1 MGRSIRVG
9 KIFGI
14 PIEIHFSWVFIF
26 LLVTFLLGN
35 QFAGHRTWTVL
46 GSWTLAAA
54 IAVLFFASVL
64 AHELSHSLVAVR
76 KGIPVQGITLFFFGG
91 VSQLAHEAR
100 RPYTEFLITVVGPL
114 SSILLAVGFGALA
127 WLFRDTGSSQDVALW
142 NLAWLSR
149 DTDSPL
155 EVAFRLLMS
164 INLMLG
170 VFNMLPGF
178 PLDGGRVLRSVIWGL
193 SGSYWRATQVAVRS
207 GQAIGGLIALGGGYL
222 AVNYFQ
228 YYGISGIW
236 MILVG
241 GFLFSAATATY
252 RQERAKER
260 LKTYRVSDVMNEEWW
275 TLPGEMLMNSPL
287 VTQGLAEHDNLLAV
301 SLNGQVE
308 GMITR
313 RLMDRI
319 PRRAWGSTLL
329 SQAMLPL
336 RSLPILTPAD
346 TASEAM
352 DQMETARL
360 SSLAVM
366 RDGELLGFVSRDGII
381 RLAKRRNKNRV

>member
-1 MGRSIRVG
+1 MGPSIRVG

-26 LLVTFLLGN
+26 LLMIVILGDLFDQSQSTALGRWAWALL
-35 QFAGHRTWTVL
+35 
-46 GSWTLAAA
+46 

-76 KGIPVQGITLFFFGG
+76 KGIPVDGITLFFFGG
-91 VSQLAHEAR
+91 VSHLAHEAR
-100 RPYTEFLITVVGPL
+100 RPYVEFVITVVGPL
-114 SSILLAVGFGALA
+114 CSILLAGIFWVL
-127 WLFRDTGSSQDVALW
+127 WLQFQGTNSS
-142 NLAWLSR
+142 
-149 DTDSPL
+149 L
-155 EVAFRLLMS
+155 ELAFRLLMS

-301 SLNGQVE
+301 SLNGHVE

-319 PRRAWGSTLL
+319 PRKAWGSTLL
-329 SQAMLPL
+329 SQAMLSL
-336 RSLPILTPAD
+336 RSLPVLTPAD

-352 DQMETARL
+352 DQMETGRL

-366 RDGELLGFVSRDGII
+366 RDGELLGFVSRDGIKM
-381 RLAKRRNKNRV
+381 LARRRNRNRV

>member
-1 MGRSIRVG
+1 MGPSIRVA

-14 PIEIHFSWVFIF
+14 PIEIHFSWIFIF
-26 LLVTFLLGN
+26 LLITFLLGN
-35 QFAGHRTWTVL
+35 RFAGYHTWTIL
-46 GSWTLAAA
+46 GSWTLALV

-91 VSQLAHEAR
+91 VSHLAHEAR

-114 SSILLAVGFGALA
+114 SSILLGVAFGALA
-127 WLFRDTGSSQDVALW
+127 WQFRDMDASQDVAIW

-149 DTDSPL
+149 DTNSPL

-170 VFNMLPGF
+170 IFNMLPGF

-193 SGSYWRATQVAVRS
+193 SGSYWRATQVAVRA

-222 AVNYFQ
+222 AVDYFQ
-228 YYGISGIW
+228 SFGISGVW
-236 MILVG
+236 MMLIG

-252 RQERAKER
+252 RQEQAKER
-260 LKTYRVSDVMNEEWW
+260 LNAYRVSDVMNEEWW

-287 VTQGLAEHDNLLAV
+287 VSQGLAEHDDLLAV
-301 SLNGQVE
+301 SLNGRVA
-308 GMITR
+308 GMLTH

-336 RSLPILTPAD
+336 RSLPILTPGD
-346 TASEAM
+346 TALEAM
-352 DQMETARL
+352 ERMEAGRL
-360 SSLAVM
+360 GSLAVM
-366 RDGELLGFVSRDGII
+366 REGELLGFVSRDGIV
-381 RLAKRRNKNRV
+381 RLAKRRIRNRV